1 MYYLVSSVGASCC
14 IRLKLYFFLT
24 LNLDD
29 ICLKGVNYT
38 GVAFQINF
46 GRSIINTFWNISLK

>member
-1 MYYLVSSVGASCC
+1 MLHTFEVV
-14 IRLKLYFFLT
+14 FFLT